1 MATKPSTK
9 AVKQTADLMG
19 KATSNEERGQAVVEA
34 VLNEQ
39 TPQAQAMS
47 AAMADAGV
55 IEAREGSDGI
65 VNYAVPGDISNLRNF
80 VFNYDPSYNPFVN
93 TLLNRIFT
101 TTVETLNFNNP
112 WARVKQGY
120 VEYGDTMEE
129 AFIDI
134 PGVHRYS
141 PQQAETSVF
150 KREKPVV
157 HAAFHTLN
165 CQIYHKTTVQQNDL
179 KQAFLSY
186 NAFGDFVARQMRS
199 LITAGEYDE
208 WNLMKY
214 LVGNAVIKG
223 WIKPVTGVTLP
234 TDKDTAQAFLAT
246 LQGYCDN
253 FALPSRE
260 YNLAGVMNTAP
271 TDEQVFIQTNA
282 QHATVNVQALAALF
296 NEEYAQYRTDRLAL
310 DSFSNIDWGRMQTIM
325 TNPDTGKVDP
335 GYAKWDSA
343 QIEYLNGLAGILM
356 NERWFKTWDNLED
369 SGSIYN
375 PEGLYWNY
383 THHMWRTVSFSPFE
397 QAVAFMASAATPTAV
412 TVSPSTATLAPGGRA
427 AFTASVTA
435 ASGLVDQA
443 VDWSLSGATDP
454 ATSIVD
460 GILVLGPTE
469 KGSASEVAGKGSTR
483 EVAVKAASRQTP
495 TVLGTAAVTVS

>member
-1 MATKPSTK
+1 MATKPSAK
-9 AVKQTADLMG
+9 AVKQTADLVG
-19 KATSNEERGQAVVEA
+19 KATSNEATGKAVVEA

-47 AAMADAGV
+47 AAMAQAGV
-55 IEAREGSDGI
+55 VTASEGADGA
-65 VNYAVPGDISNLRNF
+65 VAYAVPGDISTLRDF

-93 TLLNRIFT
+93 TLLNRIFST
-101 TTVETLNFNNP
+101 MVETLNFNNP

-141 PQQAETSVF
+141 PKQAETSVF
-150 KREKPVV
+150 RREKPTV

-165 CQIYHKTTVQQNDL
+165 TQIYHKTTVQQNDL

-186 NAFGDFVARQMRS
+186 NAFGDFVSRQMRS

-214 LVGNAVIKG
+214 LVGNAVLKG
-223 WIKPVTGVTLP
+223 WVKPVTGVTLP
-234 TDKDTAQAFLAT
+234 TDKDTSQEFLAT

-253 FALPSRE
+253 FALPSRDF
-260 YNLAGVMNTAP
+260 NLAGVMNSAP
-271 TDEQVFIQTNA
+271 VDEQVFIQTNA

-310 DSFSNIDWGRMQTIM
+310 DSFSNIDWDRMTAIM
-325 TNPDTGKVDP
+325 TNPDTGELDP
-335 GYAKWDSA
+335 GYTQWTSA
-343 QIEYLNGLAGILM
+343 QQGYLDGISGILM
-356 NERWFKTWDNLED
+356 SERWFKVWDNLED

-383 THHMWRTVSFSPFE
+383 THHMWRTISFSPFE
-397 QAVAFMASAATPTAV
+397 QAVAFMASATTPTTV

-435 ASGLVDQA
+435 ASSTIVDQA
-443 VDWSLSGATDP
+443 VDWSLTNATDP
-454 ATSIVD
+454 DTSIVD
-460 GILVLGPTE
+460 GILVLG
-469 KGSASEVAGKGSTR
+469 ASETGESSGHTITVTATSR
-483 EVAVKAASRQTP
+483 ETP
-495 TVLGTAAVTVS
+495 SVSGTATVTVDVE